1 MLGSPQAPPQSNPS
15 SAPSG
20 GSPSTGPNSA
30 MGLAQRKQALIQS
43 MMGRYH
49 PFNSQVNIP
58 GQQDLSPPIQ
68 MIYTGYASG
77 AAQQGVPAA
86 QTSSTNPSIQ
96 ALSNIRGGY

>member
-1 MLGSPQAPPQSNPS
+1 MLGSVQAPPQSNPS
-15 SAPSG
+15 AAPAG

-30 MGLAQRKQALIQS
+30 VGLAQRKQALIQS
-43 MMGRYH
+43 MMRYH
-49 PFNSQVNIP
+49 PFNNQTNIP

-86 QTSSTNPSIQ
+86 QTSSTNPNMQ